1 MYAYICVYEWLAYR
15 RKLYVERVSFQCV
28 CMEDN
33 EIDKPWSS
41 LKHCVF
47 QESDLNR
54 RVWLAQGGSVK
65 ITNEERSR
73 ACFSQSR
80 RVVGK
85 REFVG

>member
-1 MYAYICVYEWLAYR
+1 
-15 RKLYVERVSFQCV
+15 
-28 CMEDN
+28 MEDN

-41 LKHCVF
+41 LKHCVY

-54 RVWLAQGGSVK
+54 LVWLAQGGSVK

-80 RVVGK
+80 LVGGKERVRGLTFEIEV
-85 REFVG
+85 FLPN